1 MAWPSECR
9 FRAGL
14 NPPSEPGVSRQK
26 SNSLAFVALL
36 IGNMALACGPFLVR
50 NSGVGPVAAGFWRLS
65 LALPFLW
72 IIAWMF
78 SQPVHWPRRRLTI
91 AVTFAAFFFAAD
103 LAAWHYGILLTKLG
117 NATLFGNIS
126 SFFFAA
132 WGLWLAR
139 KWPTSIQA
147 IALSLAALGCGLLM
161 WGSAE
166 LSAANLRGDL
176 LAALA
181 GLLYTG
187 YLILV
192 ERTRGELDPLPLL
205 FLASL
210 LGALCLLP
218 AALAAGERIVP
229 DDWKGLFALAL
240 CSQVIGQGLLV
251 YALGHVPPLVVGIA
265 MLTQPA
271 LSALLG
277 WLYYG
282 ETLTSRDWLGAAMIV
297 IALILVRLRPRTG
310 PALHEPVVAPN

>member
-1 MAWPSECR
+1 MSH
-9 FRAGL
+9 
-14 NPPSEPGVSRQK
+14 SK
-26 SNSLAFVALL
+26 SQPLAFAALL
-36 IGNMALACGPFLVR
+36 IGNLALAGGPFLVR
-50 NSGVGPVAAGFWRLS
+50 NSGVGPVAAGLWRLA

-72 IIAWMF
+72 AIAWMF
-78 SQPVHWPRRRLTI
+78 RQPVHWPKKRLALAI
-91 AVTFAAFFFAAD
+91 ALAAFFFAAD
-103 LAAWHYGILLTKLG
+103 LASWHTGILLTKLG

-132 WGLWLAR
+132 WGLWLVR
-139 KWPTSIQA
+139 KWPSPLQA
-147 IALSLAALGCGLLM
+147 LALGLAASGCGLLM

-166 LSAANLRGDL
+166 LSAVNLRGDL
-176 LAALA
+176 LAMMA

-192 ERTRGELDPLPLL
+192 ERTRGQLQPLPLL

-210 LGALCLLP
+210 FGALFLLP
-218 AALAAGERIVP
+218 ATLAAGERITP
-229 DDWKGLFALAL
+229 ADWTGLFALAL

-277 WLYYG
+277 WVYYG
-282 ETLTSRDWLGAAMIV
+282 ELLTARDWMGAAMIV
-297 IALILVRLRPRTG
+297 VALILVRLRHRGEPS
-310 PALHEPVVAPN
+310 LHEPAVAPS

>member
-1 MAWPSECR
+1 M
-9 FRAGL
+9 
-14 NPPSEPGVSRQK
+14 NPRESTIDTGGHTR
-26 SNSLAFVALL
+26 LAFIALL
-36 IGNMALACGPFLVR
+36 FGNLALACGPFLVR
-50 NSGVGPVAAGFWRLS
+50 NSGVGPVAAGFWRLA

-72 IIAWMF
+72 LLAWAF
-78 SQPVHWPRRRLTI
+78 KQPVHKPRKTLTI
-91 AVTFAAFFFAAD
+91 AIALAAFFFAAD
-103 LAAWHYGILLTKLG
+103 LAAWHAGILLTKLG

-139 KWPTSIQA
+139 RLPSPIQA
-147 IALSLAALGCGLLM
+147 LALTLAAAGCGLLM

-166 LSAANLRGDL
+166 LSASHLRGDL
-176 LAALA
+176 LAAFA

-187 YLILV
+187 YLIIV
-192 ERTRGELDPLPLL
+192 ERTRGELQPLPLL

-210 LGALCLLP
+210 FGAAMLLP
-218 AALAAGERIVP
+218 VAMAAGETVIP
-229 DDWKGLFALAL
+229 ADWTGLFALAL
-240 CSQVIGQGLLV
+240 CSQVVGQGLLV

-282 ETLTSRDWLGAAMIV
+282 EAFTPLDWTGAAMIV
-297 IALILVRLRPRTG
+297 VALILVRLRQRG
-310 PALHEPVVAPN
+310 AAPN

>member
-1 MAWPSECR
+1 VAHSKHQP
-9 FRAGL
+9 
-14 NPPSEPGVSRQK
+14 
-26 SNSLAFVALL
+26 LAFVALL
-36 IGNMALACGPFLVR
+36 IGNLALAGGPFLVR
-50 NSGVGPVAAGFWRLS
+50 NSGVGPVAAGFWRLA

-72 IIAWMF
+72 LIAWMF
-78 SQPVHWPRRRLTI
+78 RQPVHWPKKPLTI
-91 AVTFAAFFFAAD
+91 AIALAALFFAAD
-103 LAAWHYGILLTKLG
+103 LASWHAGILLTKLG

-132 WGLWLAR
+132 WGLWLVR
-139 KWPTSIQA
+139 QWPSPLQA
-147 IALSLAALGCGLLM
+147 LALGLAAAGCGLLM

-176 LAALA
+176 LAMVA

-192 ERTRGELDPLPLL
+192 ERMRGRLQPLPLL
-205 FLASL
+205 FLASMF
-210 LGALCLLP
+210 GALFLLP
-218 AALAAGERIVP
+218 AAFAAGDRVIP
-229 DDWKGLFALAL
+229 ADWSGLFALAM

-277 WLYYG
+277 WVYYG
-282 ETLTSRDWLGAAMIV
+282 ETLTARDWLGAAIIV
-297 IALILVRLRPRTG
+297 VALILVRMKQKGEPV
-310 PALHEPVVAPN
+310 LHEPEVAPS